1 MRRMVQVAM
10 ETGVLKDFPPTIG
23 HEEALAVPRENLMLL
38 VTGSQGERR
47 AASAQL
53 SQGKYLGLE
62 MKAGDLFLFS
72 SKTIPGN
79 EVHVGRIANNF
90 SEMGVD
96 VVDDSSGAYHVSGHA
111 NRPDLEAVH
120 ELMKPEI
127 LLPMHGEH
135 RHLREHAKLGTA
147 RGIASLVAVNGT
159 MVDLT
164 TARPEIV
171 EHVETGRT
179 YLDGTRLLGAM
190 DGVVRDR
197 IRMALN
203 GHVVVGVVI
212 DEEGG
217 LLGDAWVETMGLA
230 KAGRSNAPLAE
241 RIEAAIGRDLSNV
254 SPKVLDDDEKLESAL
269 RRTVRHVALEEIG
282 KKPEVTVL
290 ISRLL
295 DE

>member
-1 MRRMVQVAM
+1 
-10 ETGVLKDFPPTIG
+10 
-23 HEEALAVPRENLMLL
+23 
-38 VTGSQGERR
+38 
-47 AASAQL
+47 
-53 SQGKYLGLE
+53 
-62 MKAGDLFLFS
+62 
-72 SKTIPGN
+72 
-79 EVHVGRIANNF
+79 
-90 SEMGVD
+90 
-96 VVDDSSGAYHVSGHA
+96 
-111 NRPDLEAVH
+111 
-120 ELMKPEI
+120 
-127 LLPMHGEH
+127 
-135 RHLREHAKLGTA
+135 
-147 RGIASLVAVNGT
+147 

-171 EHVETGRT
+171 EHIETGRT